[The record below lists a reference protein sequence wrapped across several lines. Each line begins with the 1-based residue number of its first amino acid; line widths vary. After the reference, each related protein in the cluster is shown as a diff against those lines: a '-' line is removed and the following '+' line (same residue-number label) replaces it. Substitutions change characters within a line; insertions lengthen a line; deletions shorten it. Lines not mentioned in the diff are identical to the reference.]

1 MLLSALLL
9 AATTKAAQLVDH
21 RSEHQGAI
29 HQEPRH
35 SLISK
40 PADTA
45 SDGFSH
51 RIEPVHSQTK
61 TKLHLNY
68 HAKWHRP
75 HTTNNID
82 LHSTPADASS
92 SGLSR
97 IAATERAH
105 PQLERHIDQRARWHE
120 LGGDSPRNSVPAD
133 AASSVSRITEAGL
146 VLLQSERHIDHSDE
160 WHQEPDTTKEQGS
173 TPADAASLGLSRN
186 AAAVEVQLQSDRH
199 LHHHAGWHGGPGDN
213 SHSDL
218 VPTDASS
225 GLFRIAEADWVHPL
239 SKRHINHS
247 DEWHQSD
254 TTNDRG
260 STWVDASY
268 GFSLI
273 AAAETIRPQSE
284 HPIDHRDEWHG
295 QGNYYHNLGALAN
308 APSSGLFRI
317 AKANRVHPQSK
328 RRLDH
333 RAGRHGPGNNSPR
346 NMMRAKASWGLS
358 GIAATEQ
365 LHHQSKRSGMYQP
378 SNDAREL
385 MPAHVAASSA
395 SRIAAAKQI
404 NPAEWHRLND
414 GAFRSTPADAS
425 SGVSA
430 MSRDKRVH
438 PPSVHHKVR
447 LRRTNEAPADIIPSS
462 RLSPIK
468 VAVTTSNPCFANRD
482 ELKLAVDEYMRQNCP
497 NDTNCTL
504 GGVYGWPMNS
514 WCVSNVTDMSYLFS
528 GMSAGFNDYI
538 SSWDVSNVTN
548 MAGMFQ
554 NAYAFAGDISQW
566 DVSNVTC

>member
-1 MLLSALLL
+1 
-9 AATTKAAQLVDH
+9 
-21 RSEHQGAI
+21 
-29 HQEPRH
+29 
-35 SLISK
+35 
-40 PADTA
+40 
-45 SDGFSH
+45 
-51 RIEPVHSQTK
+51 
-61 TKLHLNY
+61 
-68 HAKWHRP
+68 
-75 HTTNNID
+75 
-82 LHSTPADASS
+82 
-92 SGLSR
+92 
-97 IAATERAH
+97 
-105 PQLERHIDQRARWHE
+105 
-120 LGGDSPRNSVPAD
+120 
-133 AASSVSRITEAGL
+133 
-146 VLLQSERHIDHSDE
+146 
-160 WHQEPDTTKEQGS
+160 
-173 TPADAASLGLSRN
+173 
-186 AAAVEVQLQSDRH
+186 
-199 LHHHAGWHGGPGDN
+199 
-213 SHSDL
+213 
-218 VPTDASS
+218 
-225 GLFRIAEADWVHPL
+225 
-239 SKRHINHS
+239 
-247 DEWHQSD
+247 
-254 TTNDRG
+254 
-260 STWVDASY
+260 
-268 GFSLI
+268 
-273 AAAETIRPQSE
+273 
-284 HPIDHRDEWHG
+284 
-295 QGNYYHNLGALAN
+295 
-308 APSSGLFRI
+308 
-317 AKANRVHPQSK
+317 
-328 RRLDH
+328 
-333 RAGRHGPGNNSPR
+333 
-346 NMMRAKASWGLS
+346 
-358 GIAATEQ
+358 
-365 LHHQSKRSGMYQP
+365 
-378 SNDAREL
+378 